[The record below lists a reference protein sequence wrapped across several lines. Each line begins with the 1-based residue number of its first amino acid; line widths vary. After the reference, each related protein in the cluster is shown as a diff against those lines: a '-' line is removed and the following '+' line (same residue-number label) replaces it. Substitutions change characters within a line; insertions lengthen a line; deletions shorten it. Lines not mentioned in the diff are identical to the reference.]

1 MFLHMRPRLDGQAV
15 CQTRRVPDL
24 GGDVVAW
31 IEDVTDATVTSTS
44 PVPAG
49 GRLGWFVDVQERGGG
64 TRALFVQLGRGGLA
78 GSSSFMPFT
87 REAEVLR
94 ALEPVGVPVAHVW
107 AVDTALDALL
117 LDRLPG
123 VTWFHAPADP
133 AEELSV
139 AQDFIRHL
147 AAWHSVPARDL
158 DLPSFQPVKTVR
170 EHQLDQLEGIR
181 AVFESEDARRPID
194 ALALLTLDI
203 LEKVPDVP
211 GEPVLVQGDT
221 GPGNLMYADGRVTG
235 IVDWELAHLGDPMDD
250 IAWLSWRATQHGF
263 PDFPAR
269 LREYEQLTGTTIDE
283 DRVRYYRVNACARL
297 GPWFGLASMGES
309 TPRPAGTD
317 DAAGDDTPNVEADRT
332 ADGSGLIM
340 AMLHRRMRLTALAD
354 AIGLELPSRDDV
366 DEAHPK
372 EHAYL
377 YDNVLE
383 QLQTMVPRID
393 DRAAANLAKGVAR
406 QVKYLKEIDRNG
418 DRFAGQELD
427 DIARLIG
434 RDAAPSLAV
443 GRPRLA
449 VAARDGRVPIEEYL
463 LYHWRRTVRDD
474 HLMKPASGRMYER
487 GWPALS

>member
-1 MFLHMRPRLDGQAV
+1 
-15 CQTRRVPDL
+15 VPDL
-24 GGDVVAW
+24 DAEIVAW
-31 IEDVTDATVTSTS
+31 IEDVTGATVSNAS

-49 GRLGWFVDVQERGGG
+49 GRLGWSVDVEERDGG
-64 TRALFVQLGRGGLA
+64 TRALFVQRGRRGG
-78 GSSSFMPFT
+78 GTESSFMPFA

-94 ALEPVGVPVAHVW
+94 ALEPVGIPVAHVW
-107 AVDTALDALL
+107 AVDEQLDALL

-133 AEELSV
+133 AEEVSV
-139 AQDFIRHL
+139 AQDFVRHL
-147 AAWHSVPARDL
+147 AAWHSVPAREL
-158 DLPSFQPVKTVR
+158 DLPSFRPVKTVR
-170 EHQLDQLEGIR
+170 EHQLDQLAGIR
-181 AVFESEDARRPID
+181 TVFEAEDARRPID

-203 LEKVPDVP
+203 LDKVPDVP

-269 LREYEQLTGTTIDE
+269 LREYEQLTGTAIDE

-297 GPWFGLASMGES
+297 GPWFGLAGMGDTAS
-309 TPRPAGTD
+309 AG
-317 DAAGDDTPNVEADRT
+317 AAGAGGDSAGVEADRT

-340 AMLHRRMRLTALAD
+340 TMLHRRMRLTALAD
-354 AIGLELPSRDDV
+354 AMGLALPSRDDV
-366 DEAHPK
+366 DEAEPK
-372 EHAYL
+372 EHADL
-377 YDNVLE
+377 YDNVLQ
-383 QLQTMVPRID
+383 QLQTMVPRIE

-418 DRFAGQELD
+418 DWFAAQELA
-427 DIARLIG
+427 DIERLIG
-434 RDAAPSLAV
+434 PGATPSLPV
-443 GRPRLA
+443 GRARLA
-449 VAARDGRVPIEEYL
+449 AAARDGRVPVEEYL

-474 HLMKPASGRMYER
+474 HLMKQASGRMYDR
-487 GWPALS
+487 GWPALA